1 MPVGVFEGGLRV
13 RQGFTGRRGASRTLS
28 KGNKGSKARRFS
40 QCRGDAASEK
50 ADTGWSRGF

>member
-1 MPVGVFEGGLRV
+1 MPVGVSEGGLWV
-13 RQGFTGRRGASRTLS
+13 RQGLIGRRGESRTLS

-40 QCRGDAASEK
+40 QCRGDAVSEK